1 MPKTGFC
8 KVIAVLQT
16 TSFFI
21 QYEMFVIHDFLKLC
35 LLWCFSTLAGPINDK
50 SWNFKQ
56 CTAYA
61 NVLVSGWTWQ
71 TLPKAVSCKVIAVLK
86 TFSFLSNIK
95 CLLSMTFFVWYLAAV
110 WEGQLMTSLETS
122 TNAFHTATYCLLRLR
137 LWKKITHSHKN
148 KTLKTSPGYCPLK
161 GDVTK
166 IDDFF

>member
-8 KVIAVLQT
+8 KVITVLQT
-16 TSFFI
+16 TSFFFI

-35 LLWCFSTLAGPINDK
+35 LLCCFSTLAGPINDK

-56 CTAYA
+56 CTVYA

-95 CLLSMTFFVWYLAAV
+95 CLLSMTFFVWY
-110 WEGQLMTSLETS
+110 SLQS
-122 TNAFHTATYCLLRLR
+122 GRANWWQVLKPQPMQFIRPTYWLLR
-137 LWKKITHSHKN
+137 
-148 KTLKTSPGYCPLK
+148 
-161 GDVTK
+161 
-166 IDDFF
+166 